1 MTDSEKFMNYS
12 SYESKSMNLD
22 EKYKKLQNIL
32 RKIGGVV
39 IGFSGGVDSTL
50 LLKVAADVLH
60 DKALGLIATSNSF
73 PERELKEAK
82 RLGEQIGARIRIV
95 QTEEDSNPQ
104 YINNPVNRCFF
115 CRTELFSKM
124 ADVAKKE
131 GLQFLADGTNIDDI
145 SDYRPGATARAKYSV
160 RSPLREAGLRK
171 DEIRALSRR
180 LGLPTYDKPALAC
193 LASRIPYGS
202 KITPEKLRMVD
213 LAENY
218 LMELG
223 FKTVRVRHYDTT
235 ARIELDAD
243 EFAKIMDKTIREK
256 IVRRFKDIGY
266 IYITLD
272 LEGFRSG
279 SMNEVLVNDDGK
291 LTVKQR

>member
-1 MTDSEKFMNYS
+1 
-12 SYESKSMNLD
+12 MNLD

-32 RKIGGVV
+32 RKMGGVV

-73 PERELKEAK
+73 PERELEEAK

-104 YINNPVNRCFF
+104 YLSNPVNRCFF

-124 ADVAKKE
+124 ADVAKEE

-145 SDYRPGATARAKYSV
+145 SDYRPGATAREKYSV

-202 KITPEKLRMVD
+202 KITPEKLRMID

-218 LMELG
+218 LMALG

-243 EFAKIMDKTIREK
+243 EFAKIMDESIRGK
-256 IVRRFKDIGY
+256 IVHRFKEIGY